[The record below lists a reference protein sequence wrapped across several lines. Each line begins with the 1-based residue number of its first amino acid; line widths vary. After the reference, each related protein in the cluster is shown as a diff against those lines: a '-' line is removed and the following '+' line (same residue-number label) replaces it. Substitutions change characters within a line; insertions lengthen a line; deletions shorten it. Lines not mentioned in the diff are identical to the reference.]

1 MFFTE
6 HTAIGMVLYQNKIGY
21 PNLKL
26 STNVIMKAY
35 TDNQSALII
44 MKSTSQRKGRRISS
58 QKSPT
63 AKCLKLPFY
72 IKSTSQRKDRRM
84 TSQLSPAINCFSI
97 TFY

>member
-26 STNVIMKAY
+26 STNIIMKAY

-44 MKSTSQRKGRRISS
+44 M
-58 QKSPT
+58 
-63 AKCLKLPFY
+63 
-72 IKSTSQRKDRRM
+72 KSTSQRKDRRM